1 MAEYIDLIHKEKQE
15 ALRDYN
21 EETFRSRLD
30 QKIAKDT
37 QPSRSYA
44 IWFQKP
50 AVAGT
55 SVLLL
60 VFLCWL
66 STQFFL
72 PSSLGLEEALIKNT
86 FIHLFNQN
94 RTILNR
100 ILPQVDEEYEIS
112 AIDEFQWSIKRVFF
126 AIQRENAP
134 DEDISRSLS
143 RVLQNT
149 ASLFKTGIDKSGELN
164 I

>member
-15 ALRDYN
+15 ALQDYN

-30 QKIAKDT
+30 QKIGKDT
-37 QPSRSYA
+37 QPSRSYSL
-44 IWFQKP
+44 WFQKP
-50 AVAGT
+50 AVAGA

-60 VFLCWL
+60 IFLCWL

-72 PSSLGLEEALIKNT
+72 PSSLGLEETLIKNT
-86 FIHLFNQN
+86 FIHLFSQN

-100 ILPQVDEEYEIS
+100 IPPPVDEEYEIS
-112 AIDEFQWSIKRVFF
+112 AIDEFEWSIKRVFF
-126 AIQRENAP
+126 VIQRENAP
-134 DEDISRSLS
+134 DEDIAQSLS
-143 RVLQNT
+143 RVLKNT
-149 ASLFKTGIDKSGELN
+149 TSLFKPGINKSGELN

>member
-1 MAEYIDLIHKEKQE
+1 MAEYIDLIQKEKQE
-15 ALRDYN
+15 ALWDYN
-21 EETFRSRLD
+21 EDAFRSRLD

-37 QPSRSYA
+37 KPSRSYVH
-44 IWFQKP
+44 WFQKP

-55 SVLLL
+55 LVLLL

-72 PSSLGLEEALIKNT
+72 PSSLGLEEALIRNT
-86 FIHLFNQN
+86 FIRLFSQK

-100 ILPQVDEEYEIS
+100 IPPQVDEEYEIS
-112 AIDEFQWSIKRVFF
+112 AIEEFEWSIKRVFF

-134 DEDISRSLS
+134 EEDIARSLS
-143 RVLQNT
+143 QVLQNT
-149 ASLFKTGIDKSGELN
+149 ASLFKSGIDKSGELN

>member
-1 MAEYIDLIHKEKQE
+1 MAEYVDLIQKEKQE

-21 EETFRSRLD
+21 EDAFRSRLD
-30 QKIAKDT
+30 QIIAKDT

-44 IWFQKP
+44 LWFQKP

-72 PSSLGLEEALIKNT
+72 PSSLGLEEALIRST
-86 FIHLFNQN
+86 FIRLFSQN
-94 RTILNR
+94 KTILNR
-100 ILPQVDEEYEIS
+100 IPPEVDEKYEIS
-112 AIDEFQWSIKRVFF
+112 PIEEFEWSIKRVFF

-134 DEDISRSLS
+134 DEDIARSLS
-143 RVLQNT
+143 QVLQNT
-149 ASLFKTGIDKSGELN
+149 TSLFKSGIDKSGELN